1 MNNEIQIR
9 PEPGAL
15 TEFGSSKFGTM
26 LELANRL
33 SGSKLVPQQFRGAPE
48 DIYLALDMAE
58 RMNMNPLL
66 VMQNLYVVQGRP
78 AWSSQFII
86 ACVNASRRYTP
97 LRFKIERDKSG
108 NILSCQCVANDRA
121 TGEQLT
127 GTKITAEMVRSEGWE
142 TKAGSKWKTMPE
154 QMYRY
159 RAAAFFARV
168 NCPEVTMGIYTADE
182 VREFA
187 PDDTA
192 AVVWADDPQMSPT
205 GEQLPETGQG
215 NSGRRASRPEPVVTI
230 RPSYEPD
237 EKAQAYADALR
248 ESASREELHRVLTA
262 IGLDDKLTEADKNFL
277 RPIAAA
283 QTKKL
288 SD

>member
-9 PEPGAL
+9 PERGELA
-15 TEFGSSKFGTM
+15 EFGSSKFGTM

-142 TKAGSKWKTMPE
+142 SKAGSKWKTMPE

-182 VREFA
+182 VKEFA
-187 PDDTA
+187 DGDAPAGDMPLNNAEA
-192 AVVWADDPQMSPT
+192 AVRDGVAQ
-205 GEQLPETGQG
+205 
-215 NSGRRASRPEPVVTI
+215 PVVTI

-248 ESASREELHRVLTA
+248 ESATREELHRVLTA

>member
-9 PEPGAL
+9 TEPGEIA
-15 TEFGSSKFGTM
+15 EFGSTKFGTM
-26 LELANRL
+26 LTLANRL
-33 SGSKLVPQQFRGAPE
+33 ATSKLVPQQFRGAPE

-121 TGEQLT
+121 TGELLT

-168 NCPEVTMGIYTADE
+168 NCPEVTMGIYSADE
-182 VREFA
+182 VREFSEPEAEASPEPAEKVAIATIA
-187 PDDTA
+187 PD
-192 AVVWADDPQMSPT
+192 
-205 GEQLPETGQG
+205 
-215 NSGRRASRPEPVVTI
+215 
-230 RPSYEPD
+230 YEPD
-237 EKAQAYADALR
+237 IKVTDYAQRLHNAETMSDLQAVEIEIGTDNKLDAADR
-248 ESASREELHRVLTA
+248 
-262 IGLDDKLTEADKNFL
+262 DFL
-277 RPIAAA
+277 RPIAAG
-283 QTKKL
+283 KRREFDK
-288 SD
+288 

>member
-9 PEPGAL
+9 TEPGEIA
-15 TEFGSSKFGTM
+15 EFGNSKFGTM
-26 LELANRL
+26 LTLANRL
-33 SGSKLVPQQFRGAPE
+33 ASSKLVPAQFRGAPE
-48 DIYLALDMAE
+48 DIYLALDMAD

-97 LRFKIERDKSG
+97 LRFKIERDKAG
-108 NILSCQCVANDRA
+108 NITSCQCVANDRA
-121 TGEQLT
+121 TGEVLT

-142 TKAGSKWKTMPE
+142 SKAGSKWKTMPE

-168 NCPEVTMGIYTADE
+168 NCPEVTMGIYSADE

-187 PDDTA
+187 
-192 AVVWADDPQMSPT
+192 
-205 GEQLPETGQG
+205 EPEDVTP
-215 NSGRRASRPEPVVTI
+215 PEPPAKAAIATI
-230 RPSYEPD
+230 ASDYEPD
-237 EKAQAYADALR
+237 IKVADYARRLH
-248 ESASREELHRVLTA
+248 SAETMADLSAVEIE
-262 IGLDDKLTEADKNFL
+262 IGTDNKLSDDDRNFL
-277 RPIAAA
+277 RPIDA
-283 QTKKL
+283 QMRKSLDK
-288 SD
+288 